1 MARLDVPYD
10 CIWGRVD
17 NSIKNYH
24 RLDLKVHPSR
34 EHMRKILQYTPGL
47 FCLFKTKTDKL
58 TVRYKVHFSST
69 HYVLPIKSKVEPVI
83 LGLDKQGMWRMLN
96 YIHVFDTKLE
106 GKIQPDSDLKFSVDV
121 DGDYEMFQ
129 MCFPTAARMLK
140 LNIESGGNLE
150 FIKPK
155 PIRFVFI
162 GSSVSQDNYSSNHM
176 NICPYVFRKYGINI
190 GTLGVSG
197 YHTFVC
203 PELVKAI

>member
-1 MARLDVPYD
+1 MMTRLDVPYD

-83 LGLDKQGMWRMLN
+83 LGLDKQGLWHMLN
-96 YIHVFDTKLE
+96 YIHVFDTQLE
-106 GKIQPDSDLKFSVDV
+106 GKIQPDPPDRLRPGLRTGHPRHPAPPQSRR
-121 DGDYEMFQ
+121 Q
-129 MCFPTAARMLK
+129 
-140 LNIESGGNLE
+140 N
-150 FIKPK
+150 
-155 PIRFVFI
+155 
-162 GSSVSQDNYSSNHM
+162 SVSPQPSHM
-176 NICPYVFRKYGINI
+176 
-190 GTLGVSG
+190 
-197 YHTFVC
+197 
-203 PELVKAI
+203 